1 MTKRRTPMKNKG
13 HLLFT
18 FVIAVSFLLV
28 GPVYSQAQVLTKP
41 VEFVCHAAPGG
52 GSDIQARFIQSVIEK
67 EKLSPQTV
75 TVVNRAGGGGAI
87 AFAYVAGKKG
97 DPHVWLTATTSFLTT
112 PLLGKSKYNY
122 RDFTPITNLAYDD
135 FLVTIRTDAPWKTM
149 KDLVEDAKKRPGQI
163 RTGGTYAPGTDAL
176 IDHLIGKEA
185 GIKFNYIPFKSGGE
199 AMIALLGGNI
209 DMFYPNPGEALAQM
223 EAKKV
228 RILGVASAKRLEGAP
243 NIPTLK
249 ELGYNVSMQQLRSIA
264 APKDLSPE
272 AVKYLEALFRKLAHS
287 ATWKEKYIKENLLTW
302 DYTTSAETQKLW
314 ENNNEFCARTMK
326 EMGAMK

>member
-1 MTKRRTPMKNKG
+1 MKRKE
-13 HLLFT
+13 HLL
-18 FVIAVSFLLV
+18 IAFMTALSFLLIA
-28 GPVYSQAQVLTKP
+28 PADSPAQSPLTKP
-41 VEFVCHAAPGG
+41 VEFVCHAAAGG

-67 EKLSPQTV
+67 EKLCSQPV
-75 TVVNRAGGGGAI
+75 AVVNRAGGGGAI

-112 PLLGKSKYNY
+112 PLLGKSKYTY
-122 RDFTPITNLAYDD
+122 KDFTPVTNLAFDD
-135 FLVTIRTDAPWKTM
+135 FLVTVRADAPWKTM

-163 RTGGTYAPGTDAL
+163 KTGGTYAPGTDAL
-176 IDHLIGKEA
+176 IDHLIGREA

-249 ELGYNVSMQQLRSIA
+249 EMGYNVSMQQLRSIA
-264 APKDLSPE
+264 APKDLPPASL
-272 AVKYLEALFRKLAHS
+272 KYLEEVFKKVANS
-287 ATWKEKYIKENLLTW
+287 ATWKEKYIKENMLTW
-302 DYTTSAETQKLW
+302 DYKTSVETQKLW
-314 ENNNEFCARTMK
+314 EQNNEFCAKTMK
-326 EMGAMK
+326 EMGVIK

>member
-1 MTKRRTPMKNKG
+1 MKNKG
-13 HLLFT
+13 RLLFPL
-18 FVIAVSFLLV
+18 VMVVSFLLV
-28 GPVYSQAQVLTKP
+28 APVDSQAQNFLTKP
-41 VEFVCHAAPGG
+41 IEFVCHAAPGG

-67 EKLSPQTV
+67 EKLCPQTV

-97 DPHVWLTATTSFLTT
+97 DPHYWLTATTSFLTT

-122 RDFTPITNLAYDD
+122 KDFTPITNLAYDD
-135 FLVTIRTDAPWKTM
+135 FLVTVRADAPWKTM

-185 GIKFNYIPFKSGGE
+185 GIKFNYIPYKSGGE
-199 AMIALLGGNI
+199 AMIALLGGNL

-264 APKDLSPE
+264 APKDISQ
-272 AVKYLEALFRKLAHS
+272 EALKYFEGLFKKMANS
-287 ATWKEKYIKENLLTW
+287 PTWKEKYIKENMLTW
-302 DYTTSAETQKLW
+302 DYTTSAETQKIW
-314 ENNNEFCARTMK
+314 DNNNEFCAKTMK
-326 EMGAMK
+326 EMGAIK

>member
-1 MTKRRTPMKNKG
+1 MKHKE
-13 HLLFT
+13 HLLIA

-28 GPVYSQAQVLTKP
+28 VPVYSQAQSVLTKP

-75 TVVNRAGGGGAI
+75 TVVNRSGGGGAI

-97 DPHVWLTATTSFLTT
+97 DPHIWLTATTSFLTT

-122 RDFTPITNLAYDD
+122 KDFTPITNLAFDD
-135 FLVTIRTDAPWKTM
+135 FLVTVRADAPWKTM

-272 AVKYLEALFRKLAHS
+272 AVKYLEALFKKLANS
-287 ATWKEKYIKENLLTW
+287 PVWKEKYIKENLLTW
-302 DYTTSAETQKLW
+302 DYATSAETQKLW

>member
-1 MTKRRTPMKNKG
+1 MKHQE
-13 HLLFT
+13 HLLIA
-18 FVIAVSFLLV
+18 FVIALSLLLV
-28 GPVYSQAQVLTKP
+28 APVDSRAQSPLTKP

-67 EKLSPQTV
+67 EKLCSQPV

-97 DPHVWLTATTSFLTT
+97 DPHFWLTATTSFLTT
-112 PLLGKSKYNY
+112 PLLGKSKYTY
-122 RDFTPITNLAYDD
+122 KDFTPITNLAYDD
-135 FLVTIRTDAPWKTM
+135 FLVTVRADAPWKTM

-163 RTGGTYAPGTDAL
+163 KTGGTYAPGTDAL

-228 RILGVASAKRLEGAP
+228 RILGVASTKRLEGAP

-249 ELGYNVSMQQLRSIA
+249 ELGYNVSMMQLRSIA
-264 APKDLSPE
+264 APKDIPP
-272 AVKYLEALFRKLAHS
+272 AAIKYYEELFKKLANS
-287 ATWKEKYIKENLLTW
+287 TMWKEKYIKENMLTW
-302 DYTTSAETQKLW
+302 DYKTSAETQKLW
-314 ENNNEFCARTMK
+314 EENNAFCAKTMK
-326 EMGAMK
+326 DMGVIK

>member
-1 MTKRRTPMKNKG
+1 MKSKG
-13 HLLFT
+13 HLLFI
-18 FVIAVSFLLV
+18 FAIAASLLLV
-28 GPVYSQAQVLTKP
+28 APVHSQAQVLTKP
-41 VEFVCHAAPGG
+41 IEFVCHAAPGG

-67 EKLSPQTV
+67 DKLYPYTV
-75 TVVNRAGGGGAI
+75 AVVNRAGGGGAI
-87 AFAYVAGKKG
+87 AFAYVAGKRG

-112 PLLGKSKYNY
+112 PLLGKSKYNF

-135 FLVTIRTDAPWKTM
+135 FLVTVRADAPWKTM

-272 AVKYLEALFRKLAHS
+272 AVKGLEELFKKLANS
-287 ATWKEKYIKENLLTW
+287 ATWKEKYIRENMLTW
-302 DYTTSAETQKLW
+302 DYTTSAETQKIW
-314 ENNNEFCARTMK
+314 DNNNEFCARTMK
-326 EMGAMK
+326 EMGVIK